1 MNLTY
6 KSFEGPLV
14 ITEDIPYKIVIEA
27 PELMRQCIED
37 INSSLSVS
45 DAGFMLFD
53 DNKML
58 NFAKS
63 VDFIFNPFSVE
74 LNQKKILTKILQQL
88 GENAVGVDFFQ
99 KTQHIK
105 SEINKYIYELLTMVD
120 VPLTFDNDFQMSKI
134 FSAIGISIDQEI
146 GLLDRLLQYVDLC
159 NIILGVKVF
168 IFYGLSN
175 LFVGEEL
182 KQFVKEAAYKKIYVV
197 MLENSVKDWFG
208 NEKIIVLDRDLCIVR
223 WEN

>member
-6 KSFEGPLV
+6 RNFEGPLV
-14 ITEDIPYKIVIEA
+14 ITENIPYKIVIEA

-37 INSSLSVS
+37 INISLSLP
-45 DAGFMLFD
+45 DTGFMLFD

-63 VDFIFNPFSVE
+63 ADFIFNPFSLE
-74 LNQKKILTKILQQL
+74 LSQKKIMNKILQQL
-88 GENAVGVDFFQ
+88 SENAVGGEFFH
-99 KTQHIK
+99 KTQNLK
-105 SEINKYIYELLTMVD
+105 SEINKYIYELLATVD
-120 VPLTFDNDFQMSKI
+120 VPLTFDCDFQMSKF
-134 FSAIGISIDQEI
+134 FSVLGISIDQEI
-146 GLLDRLLQYVDLC
+146 GILARLLQYIDLC
-159 NIILGVKVF
+159 NSILGIKVF

-175 LFVGEEL
+175 LFTEDEL
-182 KQFVKEAAYKKIYVV
+182 KQFLKEASYKKIYVV
-197 MLENSVKDWFG
+197 LLENSVKDWFG